1 MTDSTKRPQPG
12 TSSRRQNTNRYELD
26 DDAGISHIVCKSFFL
41 TTLGLHPKKND
52 RMITTVLQST
62 TASDAAPPP
71 DQRGSNHAR
80 ARVDLPSI
88 TEHISSYH
96 PTQSHYRREHA
107 PNRLYLP
114 SDISIKAMYDDFVAK
129 HPDVQCSYSSYRAAV
144 AKMNISFAQLG
155 NEQCETCMKKA
166 DGHEEHLNRA
176 KTSRTHYRTDADSDW
191 PERTVI
197 RSVDLQ
203 KVIMLPRMPG
213 VKSAIFTKRIV
224 AYHETFAVVG
234 NAEKNK
240 DKHVSVVWH
249 EGISGRGAAQNKN
262 WTLYTALA
270 TLVNYSGQH
279 DFQDITLK
287 YFEPGHTFMS
297 ADSVHAAV
305 EKQMRRRPDGF
316 VYDFA
321 DFVSVITEA
330 SRITVVPMLSSQ
342 IREWAGQ
349 QSQAKLK
356 KVEIRLDKM
365 VSVQFRKGSRSLFY
379 KISHDQDTYTEF
391 DFLMKKAKLTLPQTK
406 RDAGVDNTKKG
417 DIIKKLCPL
426 MPESRQLFWKNL

>member
-1 MTDSTKRPQPG
+1 
-12 TSSRRQNTNRYELD
+12 
-26 DDAGISHIVCKSFFL
+26 
-41 TTLGLHPKKND
+41 
-52 RMITTVLQST
+52 
-62 TASDAAPPP
+62 
-71 DQRGSNHAR
+71 
-80 ARVDLPSI
+80 
-88 TEHISSYH
+88 
-96 PTQSHYRREHA
+96 
-107 PNRLYLP
+107 
-114 SDISIKAMYDDFVAK
+114 MYDYFVAK
-129 HPDVQCSYSSYRAAV
+129 HLDVQCSYSSYKADV
-144 AKMNISFAQLG
+144 AEMNISFAQLG
-155 NEQCETCMKKA
+155 NEQCETCMEKA
-166 DGHEEHLNRA
+166 DDHEEHMNRA
-176 KTSRTHYRTDADSDW
+176 KTSRTHYITDANSEW
-191 PERTVI
+191 PDRTVI

-213 VKSAIFTKRIV
+213 VKSALFTKRIV

-249 EGISGRGAAQNKN
+249 EGIAGRDADDITSTYEIALLHERDVDHVVYWADNCSTQSKN
-262 WTLYTALA
+262 WTLYTALT

-330 SRITVVPMLSSQ
+330 SKITVVPMRSSH

-349 QSQAKLK
+349 PLQAKLK
-356 KVEIRLDKM
+356 KLTSAWTKWFPSSSAKVHTHSFTRLP
-365 VSVQFRKGSRSLFY
+365 GY
-379 KISHDQDTYTEF
+379 
-391 DFLMKKAKLTLPQTK
+391 
-406 RDAGVDNTKKG
+406 
-417 DIIKKLCPL
+417 
-426 MPESRQLFWKNL
+426 